1 MFRAES
7 SSSICFVFI
16 EISTYRILVEK
27 CLNNGFSYSHLFCV
41 SLRKKI
47 KSSYTNLL
55 ENHTH
60 LYIHFFNFIYIY
72 IHIYIHF

>member
-27 CLNNGFSYSHLFCV
+27 CLNNGSIIHTYFVYLSGKK
-41 SLRKKI
+41 LRALTLI
-47 KSSYTNLL
+47 
-55 ENHTH
+55 
-60 LYIHFFNFIYIY
+60 F
-72 IHIYIHF
+72 